1 MSESPWRAE
10 ITAEDYERHMAGTG
24 QPQANADLLAELFRE
39 HPPARG
45 AAVLFAGAGTGQIFD
60 DFPVEMLAP
69 YHVTCTDINADF
81 LRRLAAR
88 FRCATAVDDIERP
101 TLTGPFELAIVILVL
116 EHVDWRRAVEG
127 LCGIARHVFVVIQR
141 NPEGLAPRALGGTM
155 SLVTSR
161 LLRVDELI
169 AEFETQRLQLVR
181 TSKREVRDENS
192 MVGMEF
198 ARSATAL

>member
-1 MSESPWRAE
+1 MSESPWRAG

-24 QPQANADLLAELFRE
+24 QPRANADLLAELFRE
-39 HPPARG
+39 RPPARG

-60 DFPVEMLAP
+60 DFPVEMLEP
-69 YHVTCTDINADF
+69 YRVTSTDINADF

-88 FRCATAVDDIERP
+88 FPCATAVDDIECP

-116 EHVDWRRAVEG
+116 EHVDWRRAVGG
-127 LCGIARHVFVVIQR
+127 LCGIARRVFVVIQQ

-155 SLVTSR
+155 SLVNSR
-161 LLRVDELI
+161 LLRADELI
-169 AEFETQRLQLVR
+169 GKFETQGLQLVR
-181 TSKREVRDENS
+181 TSTRAVRDGKS
-192 MVGMEF
+192 MVGLEF

>member
-1 MSESPWRAE
+1 MSESPWRAG

-24 QPQANADLLAELFRE
+24 QPRANADLLAELFRE
-39 HPPARG
+39 RPPARG

-60 DFPVEMLAP
+60 DFPVEMLEP
-69 YHVTCTDINADF
+69 YRVTCTDINADF

-88 FRCATAVDDIERP
+88 LPCATAVDDIECP

-116 EHVDWRRAVEG
+116 EHVDWRRAVGG
-127 LCGIARHVFVVIQR
+127 LCGIARRVFVVIQR

-155 SLVTSR
+155 SLVNSR
-161 LLRVDELI
+161 LLRADELI
-169 AEFETQRLQLVR
+169 GEFEARGVQLVR
-181 TSKREVRDENS
+181 TSKRDVRDGKS

-198 ARSATAL
+198 GRSATAL

>member
-1 MSESPWRAE
+1 MSESPWRAG

-45 AAVLFAGAGTGQIFD
+45 ASVLFAGAGTGQIFD
-60 DFPVEMLAP
+60 DFPVGVLEP
-69 YHVTCTDINADF
+69 YRVTCTDINADF

-88 FRCATAVDDIERP
+88 FPCATAVDDIECP

-127 LCGIARHVFVVIQR
+127 LCGIAGRVFVVIQR

-155 SLVTSR
+155 ALVNSR
-161 LLRVDELI
+161 LVRADELI
-169 AEFETQRLQLVR
+169 VEFETQGLQLVR
-181 TSKREVRDENS
+181 TSNRAVRDGKS
-192 MVGMEF
+192 MVGLEF